1 MVVPLR
7 PRQLLEAFDDVVAVA
22 QAHERRARQ
31 LLQPP
36 RARRLAQQ
44 RAHDAGGPRREQRAQ
59 RSRGRADV
67 ALAFFLDQDVLKG
80 DVAVAGQI
88 DVPKVVGLENPCA
101 LRRDID
107 RGGQGVCRRDLPPDV
122 AQPRHGGPNLAWLSE
137 RADFSDQQV
146 LLLAKSELHH

>member
-1 MVVPLR
+1 
-7 PRQLLEAFDDVVAVA
+7 
-22 QAHERRARQ
+22 RARQ

-59 RSRGRADV
+59 RSRRRADV

-107 RGGQGVCRRDLPPDV
+107 RGGQGVCRRDLPSDV
-122 AQPRHGGPNLAWLSE
+122 AQPRHGGRIWRGCPSE
-137 RADFSDQQV
+137 QTSAINRYSCSPSLNFTI
-146 LLLAKSELHH
+146 KSAVWP